1 VQCLADAQP
10 DVRAGARRCVAE
22 LCQSYQARGERI
34 LRGLDAQ
41 TQKKILEESERGPPR
56 PTRSRSSLKPSSL
69 SATLTSANGGSSSST
84 PTSAGGAGGY
94 LGSKHSASSSRGGGG
109 YAGAPGTKM
118 ADSKGPRADGDAA
131 QQQQQQQQQPGGGLG
146 AVRRVARPKSL
157 GGAELENLKHSIQLA
172 AAEGLI
178 PPDTAKAIVRG
189 PKRVLAS
196 SAGAETESEPVLAGR
211 GGTGKGEGS
220 GAGSPRARRV
230 PQRGHPV
237 TAFASDDEVQ
247 VAGDR
252 KGQMSAVCYVC
263 MNVCVCVCVCV
274 HVCACVRERV

>member
-1 VQCLADAQP
+1 MQCLADAQP

-41 TQKKILEESERGPPR
+41 TQKKILEESERGAPR

-69 SATLTSANGGSSSST
+69 SSTLTSANSGSTSST
-84 PTSAGGAGGY
+84 PTTAGGAGGY
-94 LGSKHSASSSRGGGG
+94 LGSKPSASSSRGGG

-118 ADSKGPRADGDAA
+118 ADSKGPRADGDTA
-131 QQQQQQQQQPGGGLG
+131 QQQQQQQPGGGLG

-157 GGAELENLKHSIQLA
+157 GGAELENLKNSIQLA

-178 PPDTAKAIVRG
+178 PLDTAKAKVRG
-189 PKRVLAS
+189 PARVLTS

-211 GGTGKGEGS
+211 GGSGKGEGS

-230 PQRGHPV
+230 PQRGHPM
-237 TAFASDDEVQ
+237 TACRSDDEVH

-252 KGQMSAVCYVC
+252 KGQMSAVC
-263 MNVCVCVCVCV
+263 CV
-274 HVCACVRERV
+274 

>member
-1 VQCLADAQP
+1 MQCLADAQP

-41 TQKKILEESERGPPR
+41 TQKKILEESERGAPR

-69 SATLTSANGGSSSST
+69 SATLTSANGVSSSST

-94 LGSKHSASSSRGGGG
+94 LGSKPSASSSRGGGG
-109 YAGAPGTKM
+109 YAGAPGTKIT
-118 ADSKGPRADGDAA
+118 DSKGPRADVDAA
-131 QQQQQQQQQPGGGLG
+131 QQQQQQQQPGGGPG

-178 PPDTAKAIVRG
+178 PLDKAKAIVRG

-196 SAGAETESEPVLAGR
+196 SAGAETEGDPLLAGR

-220 GAGSPRARRV
+220 GAASPRSRRV
-230 PQRGHPV
+230 LQRGHPMTV
-237 TAFASDDEVQ
+237 VASDDDVH
-247 VAGDR
+247 VGGDS
-252 KGQMSAVCYVC
+252 KGQMSAVCYV
-263 MNVCVCVCVCV
+263 
-274 HVCACVRERV
+274 

>member
-1 VQCLADAQP
+1 MQCLADAQP

-41 TQKKILEESERGPPR
+41 TQKKILEESERGAPR

-69 SATLTSANGGSSSST
+69 SATLTSANGVSSSST

-94 LGSKHSASSSRGGGG
+94 LGSKPSASSSRGGGG
-109 YAGAPGTKM
+109 YAGAPGTKIT
-118 ADSKGPRADGDAA
+118 DSKGPRADVDAA
-131 QQQQQQQQQPGGGLG
+131 QQQQQQQQPGGGPG

-157 GGAELENLKHSIQLA
+157 GGAELENLKNSIQLA

-178 PPDTAKAIVRG
+178 PLDTAKAKVRG
-189 PKRVLAS
+189 PARVLTS

-211 GGTGKGEGS
+211 GGSGKGEGS

-230 PQRGHPV
+230 PQRGHPM
-237 TAFASDDEVQ
+237 TACRSDDEVH

-252 KGQMSAVCYVC
+252 KGQMSAVC
-263 MNVCVCVCVCV
+263 CV
-274 HVCACVRERV
+274 